1 MEAESNYETLHLQ
14 GQEALDK
21 VRSLLKE
28 FRSTMLITK
37 ALGADRDIH
46 SRPMGVQ
53 GDPDKFVGTLWFF
66 TDRNCQKVREIQ
78 ANPAVSLVFQSD
90 SDNAYMHLYGTAQ
103 QVDDA
108 AKMKELYTPLLK
120 TWFPEGLDDPRL
132 TLLRVNVDRGN
143 FWDSPGG
150 MLQVLGAF
158 TKAIITGQRGQGGE
172 MGEVRLQ

>member
-14 GQEALDK
+14 GEEALEK

-28 FRSTMLITK
+28 FRSTMMITHTP
-37 ALGADRDIH
+37 GGGIH
-46 SRPMGVQ
+46 SRPMGLQ
-53 GDPDKFVGTLWFF
+53 GEAKNFYGTLWFF
-66 TDRNCQKVREIQ
+66 TDRNCRKMEEIR

-90 SDNAYMHLYGTAQ
+90 GDSAYMHLYGRAQ
-103 QVDDA
+103 QVDDLN
-108 AKMKELYTPLLK
+108 KMKELYTPLIK
-120 TWFPEGLDDPRL
+120 TWFPEGLEDPRL
-132 TLLRVNVDRGN
+132 TLIRFDAERGN

-158 TKAIITGQRGQGGE
+158 TKAMVTGQRAQGGE